1 MVDGRLAN
9 EDKDS
14 MTMSLE
20 RIISAGDAKL
30 FNQATETSV
39 AFLSEV
45 GFNAAYFDHQTY
57 LNALDKMSEIGVKG
71 VMVDGA
77 LIACT
82 AVEFTNSED
91 VHYYQTN
98 DNIPERMKSHFKE
111 REEVDL
117 TEISN
122 RLRYHQLAFR
132 GLERLDQH
140 LEEMRVK
147 LPEAKIYLKMHDDDF
162 ALTVK
167 QLLHQ
172 ELMGKRKSHQGL
184 LKRLKDD
191 IKGVEGIV
199 TGYEAEFD
207 KKKQMVEEGKE
218 KLVAG
223 EKISYDIP
231 ETRKEREK
239 WRSRLRRG
247 RNKLD
252 QLYGQK
258 IAAEEILQTL
268 LKPNKATPIYQQTQ
282 REVVDWLEGY
292 YKEIGEKHGVDVLT
306 RGKVLDFDGFRVDYA
321 HNRRLGKGVVKNR
334 EQAILREVQGRA
346 RRLKN
351 IDAYI
356 ESGHHGKAFKS
367 TVKLNYDRQ
376 EWNHENVG
384 NPDPKNSDRYLFVG
398 AVLTFERKDLIMPYL
413 IQGEKD
419 TELAGGEATS
429 TKSHEVVKRH
439 NNGARTGLTILTKRS
454 DGMVQSRWIGMRRF
468 WDKEKYPERTELRSV
483 WAYSDQHVNSDE
495 ANEMMVRGF
504 IDLYKQCLTSEENI
518 HGLPSKAVGMTAIG
532 DHSEANSESWAHRYG
547 PNISADEA
555 MNRSVKGIVRLA
567 RLAMKVESGK
577 ASEDELLGTM
587 YSSLLLQGRLTKS
600 GGTSGENMR
609 ATLKRTAH
617 EYLDIIKFTR
627 KNSELKQLFV
637 AVTGNHADGP
647 LKKVGFN
654 ELSTLQDMLEG
665 INQMTATT
673 GLEVPY
679 FEMGEANPFED
690 PKYEEARVLGGGI
703 SSFRGVRSD
712 SYGLGINGED
722 LFGGYFNDEGEFRHL
737 RVNWQH
743 DPKGSNGTGLEGVM
757 ENNEADYAFQGHVHF
772 DYLIPVEVIEGEL
785 QFRHML
791 GTTQGPG
798 PTEKYYGKS
807 LPRTQVAYRLVLE
820 KDDYTELAMPGPVLQ
835 KFGRAELASRL
846 KEEWE
851 KMDT

>member
-9 EDKDS
+9 EEKDS
-14 MTMSLE
+14 MTTSLE
-20 RIISAGDAKL
+20 RIISAGDTKQ
-30 FNQATETSV
+30 FHQATETNV

-57 LNALDKMSEIGVKG
+57 LNALDKMAEIGVEG

-91 VHYYQTN
+91 VHYYETN
-98 DNIPERMKSHFKE
+98 DRIPERMKQHFKK
-111 REEVDL
+111 REIDL
-117 TEISN
+117 TDISN

-140 LEEMRVK
+140 LEEMRAK
-147 LPEAKIYLKMHDDDF
+147 LPEAKIYLKVHDDDF

-172 ELMGKRKSHQGL
+172 ELMGKGETHKSY
-184 LKRLKDD
+184 LKNLKEDV
-191 IKGVEGIV
+191 KGVERKV
-199 TGYEAEFD
+199 KEYEAEFD
-207 KKKQMVEEGKE
+207 KRKQKVEEGKAKE
-218 KLVAG
+218 TAG
-223 EKISYDIP
+223 QKVGYDID
-231 ETRKEREK
+231 EVRTEREV
-239 WRSRLRRG
+239 WRKRLARK

-252 QLYGQK
+252 ELNGLK
-258 IAAEEILQTL
+258 VAADEILQSI

-292 YKEIGEKHGVDVLT
+292 YKEIGEKHGIEVLT
-306 RGKVLDFDGFRVDYA
+306 RGKILDFNGFRVDYA

-346 RRLKN
+346 RKLKN

-367 TVKLNYDRQ
+367 TVKLNYDRK

-384 NPDPKNSDRYLFVG
+384 NPDPENSDKYLFVG
-398 AVLTFERKDLIMPYL
+398 AVLAFERKDLIMPYL

-439 NNGARTGLTILTKRS
+439 NNGAKTGLTILTKRS
-454 DGMVQSRWIGMRRF
+454 DGLVQSRWIGMKKF
-468 WDKEKYPERTELRSV
+468 WDKGKYPELKELRSV

-504 IDLYKQCLTSEENI
+504 IELYKKSLSLDETI
-518 HGLPSKAVGMTAIG
+518 HGLPARAVGMTAIG

-547 PNISADEA
+547 PNISPDEA
-555 MNRSVKGIVRLA
+555 MNRSARGMVRLVK
-567 RLAMKVESGK
+567 LAMKVERGE
-577 ASEDELLGTM
+577 AGEDELLGTM
-587 YSSLLLQGRLTKS
+587 YSTLLLQGRLTKS

-609 ATLKRTAH
+609 ATLKRTAL
-617 EYLDIIKFTR
+617 EYLDIIKVTR
-627 KNSELKQLFV
+627 ENSDLQQLFV

-647 LKKVGFN
+647 LKKTGFN
-654 ELSTLQDMLEG
+654 ELSTLQSMLEG
-665 INQMTATT
+665 INQMADET
-673 GLEVPY
+673 GVEIPY

-690 PKYEEARVLGGGI
+690 PRYERARVLGGGI

-722 LFGGYFNDEGEFRHL
+722 LFGGYINEEGRLKHL

-757 ENNEADYAFQGHVHF
+757 ENNDADYAFQGHIHF
-772 DYLIPVEVIEGEL
+772 DYLIPVENIEGEL

-820 KDDYTELAMPGPVLQ
+820 KDDYIELAMPGPVLQ
-835 KFGRAELASRL
+835 KFGRAELAGRL
-846 KEEWE
+846 KEEWNKLTAE
-851 KMDT
+851 